1 VRTEFRRIIRT
12 QEYYAIYY
20 SLRLSARNI
29 TQIAVLGLDLIVLGL
44 RVEAI
49 KTLGCVLMRAELFM
63 CLAQGI

>member
-12 QEYYAIYY
+12 HEYYAIYY

-29 TQIAVLGLDLIVLGL
+29 TQIAVLGLDLIVLGS

-49 KTLGCVLMRAELFM
+49 KTLGCVLMRAK
-63 CLAQGI
+63 